1 MTRWLTTFY
10 EQLDDPL
17 VVRTRIAL
25 VLAIVP
31 LALAATQK
39 LWTIHFTAP
48 QYPHGLDLHVY
59 SYTIAGGNG
68 GLDLSEINTLNHYV
82 GMRKLDPAE
91 FADLSFLPFA
101 IGILAVIALRVA
113 AIGDVRALLD
123 LTVLTGYFGL
133 FAFGRFIFMLYQYG
147 HELDPRA
154 PIQLAT
160 FMPPIIG
167 TKQMAN
173 FTVSSWPALGTGLMV
188 IYGAILMS
196 FALWHAVTPRYAR
209 ATPE

>member
-10 EQLDDPL
+10 EQLDDLL
-17 VVRTRIAL
+17 VARTRIAL

-31 LALAATQK
+31 LAFAATQK

-48 QYPHGLDLHVY
+48 QYPNGLDLHVY
-59 SYTIAGGNG
+59 SYTIEGGNQG
-68 GLDLSEINTLNHYV
+68 VDLSEINTLNHYV
-82 GMRKLDPAE
+82 GMKKLDPAD

-113 AIGDVRALLD
+113 AIGDVRSLLD
-123 LTVLTGYFGL
+123 LAVLSGYFGV
-133 FAFGRFIFMLYQYG
+133 FAFARFVFMLYEYG
-147 HELDPRA
+147 HDLDPHA
-154 PIQLAT
+154 PIQLAA

-173 FTVSSWPALGTGLMV
+173 FTVSSWPALGTGLMMV
-188 IYGAILMS
+188 YGSIVAGL
-196 FALWHAVTPRYAR
+196 ALWHAWRPRYAR
-209 ATPE
+209 ATPD